1 MDDFEGAC
9 ECTPRE
15 KAVVVLQTTSQEVAS
30 WDGIEMATRGHPVS
44 CTAKGMG
51 LFYFFFLK
59 TGSA

>member
-30 WDGIEMATRGHPVS
+30 WDGIEMATLGHPVS

-51 LFYFFFLK
+51 LFFFFF
-59 TGSA
+59 